1 MDILFCKIRRGNRKS
16 PDNGQGKERLD
27 EMNLTGKRVYHRKFG
42 DGIITE
48 QKETTIAVAFW
59 NETKMFSYPDCFQTF
74 LEILDTDLK
83 EEIQEEVSHHEHTE
97 TAEKKQRINEL
108 QTSISSNRHREKDK
122 SVQIKPFASVAD
134 FCQAYRMALSAEISF
149 IRMTGGK
156 HILLQEGKRIGR
168 DNGQFVYL
176 FESEDELNY
185 PEGTP
190 VTIWKGQSQI
200 SGKILN
206 CEAFSVYVISE
217 LDLGAE
223 VEMLNISAEA
233 CYLLQ
238 SVSERLMDLS
248 LEPSE
253 IAQNLICNGWKEI
266 DYRNSDIAK
275 GQETAVRMSLE
286 QPITFVWG
294 PPGTGK
300 TQTLAKIAWAHIDK
314 GERVLMLSY
323 SNVSVDGA
331 ILRVASLKNEVF
343 LGQLV
348 RYGFPK
354 DKRISEHPY
363 LSSYNL
369 AINNYPDLLKRRT
382 QLQAEKKRLEK
393 NDPKLIQVEKEL
405 NEIRRELRTAESQ
418 CVRNAK
424 FVATTV
430 SKAIV
435 DKEIRNGSFD
445 VVIFDE
451 ASMATIPQIAYAAK
465 LARKNFVCMGDFRQ
479 LPPIVQ
485 SSKESPLNADIFQY
499 CGITQAVDQ
508 GSNHKWLCLLD
519 TQYRMHPEIADFAGR
534 SIYNGLLK
542 SANGMTEKREKTVMA
557 EPFAGRAMEFVDL
570 SGTMSTCIKSSDDS
584 HANVLSAFVT
594 FSLALKAAQT
604 QEVGII
610 TPYHA
615 QSRLLHAMVRDVN
628 ELEALPHTIKCAT
641 VHQFQGSEEDVIVY
655 DAVDCYRLPFPGA
668 LIAST
673 AGRYADRLFNVAMT
687 RSKGK
692 FICVANGSFMRNK
705 GMSEN
710 LMFMQMLKS
719 YRATAP
725 MIPEIIRP
733 DDDLEKYYFD
743 FVEKENQVDEFI
755 KDLATARREI
765 RIDIPDSPA
774 NSDINTTR
782 IAQALAEAQSRG
794 VKVFV
799 RSESKKNL
807 HPTLKYFAV
816 ENHYLTD
823 PVSLIDKTVTW
834 FGMPESAA
842 CFKIEGRTSA
852 INNRPC
858 IRFWG
863 THTAKILYGL
873 LEMSQVMDQ
882 AKTVEKDAQGT
893 LITDK
898 LSDYVLA
905 HKKCPVCGK
914 PMQLKKSR
922 NQKYFLS
929 CSGYP
934 SCKHTEFVET
944 EFVEEYF
951 YHKGNK
957 NGMLCPRC
965 GCSLEARI
973 SRYGIYVQCC
983 GGKRHKYGLD
993 EI

>member
-1 MDILFCKIRRGNRKS
+1 MFCKIRQGNRKS

-27 EMNLTGKRVYHRKFG
+27 EMDLTGKRVHHRSFG
-42 DGIITE
+42 DGVITE
-48 QKETTIAVAFW
+48 QKKTTIVVTFRDGA
-59 NETKMFSYPDCFQTF
+59 KMFSYPGCFQTY
-74 LEILDTDLK
+74 LKILDTDLK
-83 EEIQEEVSHHEHTE
+83 EDVQEVVSQHEHAE
-97 TAEKKQRINEL
+97 TAERKQRINEL
-108 QTSISSNRHREKDK
+108 QTSISSNRRQEKDK

-176 FESEDELNY
+176 LESEDELNY

-206 CEAFSVYVISE
+206 CEAFSVYLISE

-253 IAQNLICNGWKEI
+253 IAQDLICNGLKEI

-331 ILRVASLKNEVF
+331 ILRVTSLKNDVF
-343 LGQLV
+343 PGQLV

-405 NEIRRELRTAESQ
+405 NEIRRELRAAESQ

-435 DKEIRNGSFD
+435 DKEIRNGAFD

-519 TQYRMHPEIADFAGR
+519 TQYRMHPEIADFAGK

-628 ELEALPHTIKCAT
+628 ELEALPHAIKCAT

-733 DDDLEKYYFD
+733 NDDLEKYYFD

-755 KDLATARREI
+755 KDLATARREV

-799 RSESKKNL
+799 RAESKKNL

-823 PVSLIDKTVTW
+823 PIALIDKTVTW

-882 AKTVEKDAQGT
+882 AKTVEKDAQGN

-965 GCSLEARI
+965 GCSLEAKI

>member
-1 MDILFCKIRRGNRKS
+1 MFCKIRQGNRKS

-27 EMNLTGKRVYHRKFG
+27 EMDLTGKRVHHRSFG
-42 DGIITE
+42 DGVITE
-48 QKETTIAVAFW
+48 QKKTTIVVTFRDGA
-59 NETKMFSYPDCFQTF
+59 KMFSYPGCFQTY
-74 LEILDTDLK
+74 LKILDTDLK
-83 EEIQEEVSHHEHTE
+83 EDVQEVVSQHEHAE
-97 TAEKKQRINEL
+97 TAERKQRINEL
-108 QTSISSNRHREKDK
+108 QTSISSNRRQEKDK

-168 DNGQFVYL
+168 DNGRFVYL
-176 FESEDELNY
+176 LESEDELNY

-206 CEAFSVYVISE
+206 CEAFSVYLISE

-223 VEMLNISAEA
+223 VEMLDISAEA

-253 IAQNLICNGWKEI
+253 IAQDLICNGLKEI

-331 ILRVASLKNEVF
+331 ILRVTSLKNDVF
-343 LGQLV
+343 PGQLV

-435 DKEIRNGSFD
+435 DKEIRNGAFD

-628 ELEALPHTIKCAT
+628 ELEALPHAIKCAT

-719 YRATAP
+719 YRTTAP
-725 MIPEIIRP
+725 MIPEIICP
-733 DDDLEKYYFD
+733 NDDLEKYYFD

-755 KDLATARREI
+755 KDLATARREV

-799 RSESKKNL
+799 RAESKKNL

-823 PVSLIDKTVTW
+823 PIALIDKTVTW

-873 LEMSQVMDQ
+873 LEMSHVMDQ
-882 AKTVEKDAQGT
+882 AKTVEKDAQGN

-965 GCSLEARI
+965 GCSLEAKI

>member
-1 MDILFCKIRRGNRKS
+1 
-16 PDNGQGKERLD
+16 
-27 EMNLTGKRVYHRKFG
+27 
-42 DGIITE
+42 
-48 QKETTIAVAFW
+48 
-59 NETKMFSYPDCFQTF
+59 MFSYPGCFQTY
-74 LEILDTDLK
+74 LKILDTDLK
-83 EEIQEEVSHHEHTE
+83 EDVQEVVSQHEHAE
-97 TAEKKQRINEL
+97 TAERKQRINEL
-108 QTSISSNRHREKDK
+108 QTSISSNRRQEKDK

-176 FESEDELNY
+176 LESEDELNY

-206 CEAFSVYVISE
+206 CEAFSVYLISE

-253 IAQNLICNGWKEI
+253 IAQDLICNGLKEI

-300 TQTLAKIAWAHIDK
+300 TQTIAKIAWAHIDK

-331 ILRVASLKNEVF
+331 ILRVTSLKNDVF
-343 LGQLV
+343 PGQLV

-405 NEIRRELRTAESQ
+405 NEIRRELRAAESQ

-435 DKEIRNGSFD
+435 DKEIRNGAFD

-508 GSNHKWLCLLD
+508 SSNHKWLCLLD

-628 ELEALPHTIKCAT
+628 ELEALPHAIKCAT

-733 DDDLEKYYFD
+733 NDDLEKYYFD

-755 KDLATARREI
+755 KDLATARREV

-799 RSESKKNL
+799 RAESKKNL

-823 PVSLIDKTVTW
+823 PIALIDKTVTW

-842 CFKIEGRTSA
+842 CFKIEGRISA

-882 AKTVEKDAQGT
+882 AKTVEKDAQGN

-965 GCSLEARI
+965 GCSLEAKI

>member
-1 MDILFCKIRRGNRKS
+1 MD
-16 PDNGQGKERLD
+16 
-27 EMNLTGKRVYHRKFG
+27 LTGKRVHHRSFG
-42 DGIITE
+42 DGVITE
-48 QKETTIAVAFW
+48 QKKTTIVVTFRDGA
-59 NETKMFSYPDCFQTF
+59 KMFSYPGCFQTY
-74 LEILDTDLK
+74 LKILDTDLK
-83 EEIQEEVSHHEHTE
+83 EDVQEVVSQHEHAE
-97 TAEKKQRINEL
+97 TAERKQRINEL
-108 QTSISSNRHREKDK
+108 QTSISSNRRQEKDK

-176 FESEDELNY
+176 LESEDELNY
-185 PEGTP
+185 PEETP

-206 CEAFSVYVISE
+206 CEAFSVYLISE

-253 IAQNLICNGWKEI
+253 IAQDLICNGLKEI

-331 ILRVASLKNEVF
+331 ILRVTSLKNDVF
-343 LGQLV
+343 PGQLV

-405 NEIRRELRTAESQ
+405 NEIRRELRAAESQ

-435 DKEIRNGSFD
+435 DKEIRNGAFD

-570 SGTMSTCIKSSDDS
+570 SGTMSTCIKSSDDY

-628 ELEALPHTIKCAT
+628 ELEALPHAIKCAT

-733 DDDLEKYYFD
+733 NDDLEKYYFD

-755 KDLATARREI
+755 KDLATARREV

-799 RSESKKNL
+799 RAESKKNL

-823 PVSLIDKTVTW
+823 PIALIDKTVTW

-882 AKTVEKDAQGT
+882 AKTVEKDAQGN

-965 GCSLEARI
+965 GCSLEAKI

>member
-1 MDILFCKIRRGNRKS
+1 MD
-16 PDNGQGKERLD
+16 
-27 EMNLTGKRVYHRKFG
+27 LTGKRVHHRSFG
-42 DGIITE
+42 DGVITE
-48 QKETTIAVAFW
+48 QKKTTIVVTFRDGA
-59 NETKMFSYPDCFQTF
+59 KMFSYPGCFQTY
-74 LEILDTDLK
+74 LKILDTDLK
-83 EEIQEEVSHHEHTE
+83 EDVQEVVSQHEHAE
-97 TAEKKQRINEL
+97 TAERKQRINEL
-108 QTSISSNRHREKDK
+108 QTSISSNRRQEKDK

-176 FESEDELNY
+176 LESEDELNY

-206 CEAFSVYVISE
+206 CEAFSVYLISE

-253 IAQNLICNGWKEI
+253 IAQDLICNGLKEI

-331 ILRVASLKNEVF
+331 ILRVTSLKNDVF
-343 LGQLV
+343 PGQLV

-405 NEIRRELRTAESQ
+405 NEIRRELRAAESQ

-435 DKEIRNGSFD
+435 DKEIRNGAFD

-628 ELEALPHTIKCAT
+628 ELEALPHAIKCAT

-755 KDLATARREI
+755 KDLATARREV

-799 RSESKKNL
+799 RAESKKNL
-807 HPTLKYFAV
+807 HPTLKCFAV

-823 PVSLIDKTVTW
+823 PVTLIDKTVTW

-882 AKTVEKDAQGT
+882 AKTVEKDAQGN

>member
-1 MDILFCKIRRGNRKS
+1 LFCKIRQGNRKS

-27 EMNLTGKRVYHRKFG
+27 EMDLTGKRVHHRSFG
-42 DGIITE
+42 DGVITE
-48 QKETTIAVAFW
+48 QKKTTIVVTFRDGA
-59 NETKMFSYPDCFQTF
+59 KMFSYPGCFQTY
-74 LEILDTDLK
+74 LKILDTDLK
-83 EEIQEEVSHHEHTE
+83 EDVQEVVSQHEHAE
-97 TAEKKQRINEL
+97 TAERKQRINEL
-108 QTSISSNRHREKDK
+108 QTSISSNRRQEKDK

-176 FESEDELNY
+176 LESEDELNY

-206 CEAFSVYVISE
+206 CEAFSVYLISE

-253 IAQNLICNGWKEI
+253 IAQDLICNGLKEI

-331 ILRVASLKNEVF
+331 ILRVTSLKNDVF
-343 LGQLV
+343 PGQLV

-405 NEIRRELRTAESQ
+405 NEIRRELRAAESQ

-435 DKEIRNGSFD
+435 DKEIRNGAFD

-479 LPPIVQ
+479 LPTIVQ

-628 ELEALPHTIKCAT
+628 ELEALPHAIKCAT

-733 DDDLEKYYFD
+733 NDDLEKYYFD

-755 KDLATARREI
+755 KDLATARREV

-799 RSESKKNL
+799 RAESKKNL

-823 PVSLIDKTVTW
+823 PIALIDKTVTW

-882 AKTVEKDAQGT
+882 AKTVEKDAQGN

-965 GCSLEARI
+965 GCSLEAKI

>member
-1 MDILFCKIRRGNRKS
+1 MFCKIRQGNRKS

-27 EMNLTGKRVYHRKFG
+27 EMDLTGKRVHHRSFG
-42 DGIITE
+42 DGVITE
-48 QKETTIAVAFW
+48 QKKTTIVVTFRDGA
-59 NETKMFSYPDCFQTF
+59 KMFSYPGCFQTY
-74 LEILDTDLK
+74 LKILDTDLK
-83 EEIQEEVSHHEHTE
+83 EDVQEVVSQHEHAE
-97 TAEKKQRINEL
+97 TAERKQRINEL
-108 QTSISSNRHREKDK
+108 QTSISSNRRQEKDK

-176 FESEDELNY
+176 LESEDELNY

-206 CEAFSVYVISE
+206 CEAFSVYLISE

-253 IAQNLICNGWKEI
+253 IAQDLICNGLKEI

-331 ILRVASLKNEVF
+331 ILRVTSLKNDVF
-343 LGQLV
+343 PGQLV

-405 NEIRRELRTAESQ
+405 NEIRRELRAAESQ
-418 CVRNAK
+418 YVRNAK

-435 DKEIRNGSFD
+435 DKEIRNGAFD

-628 ELEALPHTIKCAT
+628 ELEALPHAIKCAT

-733 DDDLEKYYFD
+733 NDDLEKYYFD

-755 KDLATARREI
+755 KDLATARREV

-799 RSESKKNL
+799 RAESKKNL

-823 PVSLIDKTVTW
+823 PIALIDKTVTW

-882 AKTVEKDAQGT
+882 AKTVEKDAQGN

-965 GCSLEARI
+965 GCSLEAKI

>member
-1 MDILFCKIRRGNRKS
+1 MD
-16 PDNGQGKERLD
+16 
-27 EMNLTGKRVYHRKFG
+27 LTGKRVHHRSFG
-42 DGIITE
+42 DGVITE
-48 QKETTIAVAFW
+48 QKKTTIVVTFRDGA
-59 NETKMFSYPDCFQTF
+59 KMFSYPDCFQTY
-74 LEILDTDLK
+74 LKILDTDLK
-83 EEIQEEVSHHEHTE
+83 EDVQEVVSQHEHAE
-97 TAEKKQRINEL
+97 TAERKQRISEL
-108 QTSISSNRHREKDK
+108 QTSISSNRRQEKDK

-176 FESEDELNY
+176 LESEDELNY

-206 CEAFSVYVISE
+206 CEAFSVYLISE

-253 IAQNLICNGWKEI
+253 IAQDLICNGLKEI

-331 ILRVASLKNEVF
+331 ILRVTSLKNDVF
-343 LGQLV
+343 PGQLV

-405 NEIRRELRTAESQ
+405 NEIRRELRAAESQ

-435 DKEIRNGSFD
+435 DKEIRNGAFD

-542 SANGMTEKREKTVMA
+542 SADGMTEKREKTVMA

-641 VHQFQGSEEDVIVY
+641 VHQFQGSEEDVIIY

-733 DDDLEKYYFD
+733 DDDLEKYYLD

-799 RSESKKNL
+799 RAESKKNL

-823 PVSLIDKTVTW
+823 PVALIDKTVTW

-882 AKTVEKDAQGT
+882 AKTVEKDAQGN

-965 GCSLEARI
+965 GCSLEAKI

>member
-1 MDILFCKIRRGNRKS
+1 MD
-16 PDNGQGKERLD
+16 
-27 EMNLTGKRVYHRKFG
+27 LTGKRVHHRSFG
-42 DGIITE
+42 DGVITE
-48 QKETTIAVAFW
+48 QKKTTIVVTFRDGA
-59 NETKMFSYPDCFQTF
+59 KMFSYPGCFQTY
-74 LEILDTDLK
+74 LKILDTDLK
-83 EEIQEEVSHHEHTE
+83 EDVQEVVSQHEHAE
-97 TAEKKQRINEL
+97 TAERKQRINEL
-108 QTSISSNRHREKDK
+108 QTSISSNRRQEKDK

-176 FESEDELNY
+176 LESEDELNY

-206 CEAFSVYVISE
+206 CEAFSVYLISE

-253 IAQNLICNGWKEI
+253 IAQDLICNGLKEI

-331 ILRVASLKNEVF
+331 ILRVTSLKNDVF
-343 LGQLV
+343 PGQLV

-405 NEIRRELRTAESQ
+405 NEIRRELRAAESQ

-435 DKEIRNGSFD
+435 DKEIRNGAFD

-542 SANGMTEKREKTVMA
+542 SADGMTEKREKTVMA
-557 EPFAGRAMEFVDL
+557 EPFAGHAMEFVDL

-733 DDDLEKYYFD
+733 DDDLEKYYLD

-799 RSESKKNL
+799 RAESKKNL

-823 PVSLIDKTVTW
+823 PVALIDKTVTW

-882 AKTVEKDAQGT
+882 AKTVEKDAQGN

-965 GCSLEARI
+965 GCSLEAKI

>member
-1 MDILFCKIRRGNRKS
+1 MFCKIRQGNRKS

-27 EMNLTGKRVYHRKFG
+27 EMDLTGKRVHHRSFG
-42 DGIITE
+42 DGVITE
-48 QKETTIAVAFW
+48 QKKTTIVVTFRDGA
-59 NETKMFSYPDCFQTF
+59 KMFSYPGCFQTY
-74 LEILDTDLK
+74 LKILDTDLK
-83 EEIQEEVSHHEHTE
+83 EDVQEVVSQHEHAE
-97 TAEKKQRINEL
+97 TAERKQRINEL
-108 QTSISSNRHREKDK
+108 QTSISSNRRQEKDK

-176 FESEDELNY
+176 LESEDELNY

-206 CEAFSVYVISE
+206 CEAFSVYLISE

-253 IAQNLICNGWKEI
+253 IAQDLICNGLKEI

-331 ILRVASLKNEVF
+331 ILRVTSLKNDVF
-343 LGQLV
+343 PGQLV

-405 NEIRRELRTAESQ
+405 NEIRRELRAAESQ

-435 DKEIRNGSFD
+435 DKEIRNGAFD

-628 ELEALPHTIKCAT
+628 ELEALPHAIKCAT

-733 DDDLEKYYFD
+733 NDDLEKYYFD

-755 KDLATARREI
+755 KDLATARREV

-799 RSESKKNL
+799 RAESKKNL

-823 PVSLIDKTVTW
+823 PIALIDKTVTW

-842 CFKIEGRTSA
+842 CFKIEGRISA

-882 AKTVEKDAQGT
+882 AKTVGKDAQGN

-965 GCSLEARI
+965 GCSLEAKI

>member
-1 MDILFCKIRRGNRKS
+1 MD
-16 PDNGQGKERLD
+16 
-27 EMNLTGKRVYHRKFG
+27 LTGKRVHHRSFG
-42 DGIITE
+42 DGVITE
-48 QKETTIAVAFW
+48 QKKTTIVVTFRDGA
-59 NETKMFSYPDCFQTF
+59 KMFSYPGCFQTY
-74 LEILDTDLK
+74 LKILDTDLK
-83 EEIQEEVSHHEHTE
+83 EDVQEVVSQHEHAE
-97 TAEKKQRINEL
+97 TAERKQRINEL
-108 QTSISSNRHREKDK
+108 QTSISSNRRQEKDK

-176 FESEDELNY
+176 LESEDELNY

-206 CEAFSVYVISE
+206 CEAFSVYLISE

-253 IAQNLICNGWKEI
+253 IAQDLICNGLKEI

-275 GQETAVRMSLE
+275 GQEIAVRMSLE

-300 TQTLAKIAWAHIDK
+300 TQTLAEIAWAHIDK

-331 ILRVASLKNEVF
+331 ILRVTSLKNDVF
-343 LGQLV
+343 PGQLV

-405 NEIRRELRTAESQ
+405 NEIRRELRAAESQ

-628 ELEALPHTIKCAT
+628 ELEALPHAIKCAT

-733 DDDLEKYYFD
+733 NDDLEKYYFD

-755 KDLATARREI
+755 KDLATARREV

-799 RSESKKNL
+799 RAESKKNL

-823 PVSLIDKTVTW
+823 PIALIDKTVTW

-882 AKTVEKDAQGT
+882 AKTVEKDAQGN

-965 GCSLEARI
+965 GCSLEAKI

>member
-1 MDILFCKIRRGNRKS
+1 MD
-16 PDNGQGKERLD
+16 
-27 EMNLTGKRVYHRKFG
+27 LTGKRVHHRSFG
-42 DGIITE
+42 DGVITE
-48 QKETTIAVAFW
+48 QKKTTIVVTFRDGA
-59 NETKMFSYPDCFQTF
+59 KMFSYPGCFQTY
-74 LEILDTDLK
+74 LKILDTDLK
-83 EEIQEEVSHHEHTE
+83 EDVQEVVSQHEHAE
-97 TAEKKQRINEL
+97 TAERKQRINEL
-108 QTSISSNRHREKDK
+108 QTSISSNRRQEKDK

-168 DNGQFVYL
+168 DNGRFVYL
-176 FESEDELNY
+176 LESEDELNY

-206 CEAFSVYVISE
+206 GEAFSVYLISE

-223 VEMLNISAEA
+223 VEMLDISAEA

-253 IAQNLICNGWKEI
+253 IAQDLICNGLKEI

-331 ILRVASLKNEVF
+331 ILRVTSLKNDVF
-343 LGQLV
+343 PGQLV

-435 DKEIRNGSFD
+435 DKEIRNGAFD

-465 LARKNFVCMGDFRQ
+465 LARKNFACMGDFRQ

-628 ELEALPHTIKCAT
+628 ELEALPHAIKCAT

-719 YRATAP
+719 YRTTAP
-725 MIPEIIRP
+725 MIPEIICP
-733 DDDLEKYYFD
+733 NDDLEKYYFD

-755 KDLATARREI
+755 KDLATARREV

-799 RSESKKNL
+799 RAESKKNL

-823 PVSLIDKTVTW
+823 PIALIDKTVTW

-873 LEMSQVMDQ
+873 LEMSHVMDQ
-882 AKTVEKDAQGT
+882 AKTVEKDAQGN

-965 GCSLEARI
+965 GCSLEAKI

>member
-1 MDILFCKIRRGNRKS
+1 MFCKIRQGNRKS

-27 EMNLTGKRVYHRKFG
+27 EMDLTGKRVHHRSFG
-42 DGIITE
+42 DGVITE
-48 QKETTIAVAFW
+48 QKKTTIVVTFRDGA
-59 NETKMFSYPDCFQTF
+59 KMFSYPGCFQTY
-74 LEILDTDLK
+74 LKILDTDLK
-83 EEIQEEVSHHEHTE
+83 EDVQEVVSQHEHAE
-97 TAEKKQRINEL
+97 TAERKQRINEL
-108 QTSISSNRHREKDK
+108 QTSISSNRRQEKDK

-176 FESEDELNY
+176 LESEDELNY

-206 CEAFSVYVISE
+206 CEAFSVYLISE

-253 IAQNLICNGWKEI
+253 IAQDLICNGLKEI

-331 ILRVASLKNEVF
+331 ILRVTSLKNDVF
-343 LGQLV
+343 PGQLV

-405 NEIRRELRTAESQ
+405 NKIRRELRAAESQ

-435 DKEIRNGSFD
+435 DKEIRNGAFD

-628 ELEALPHTIKCAT
+628 ELEALPHAIKCAT

-733 DDDLEKYYFD
+733 NDDLEKYYFD

-755 KDLATARREI
+755 KDLATARREV

-799 RSESKKNL
+799 RAESKKNL

-823 PVSLIDKTVTW
+823 PIALIDKTVTW

-882 AKTVEKDAQGT
+882 AKTVEKDAQGN

-965 GCSLEARI
+965 GCSLEAKI

>member
-1 MDILFCKIRRGNRKS
+1 
-16 PDNGQGKERLD
+16 
-27 EMNLTGKRVYHRKFG
+27 
-42 DGIITE
+42 
-48 QKETTIAVAFW
+48 
-59 NETKMFSYPDCFQTF
+59 MFSYPGCFQTY
-74 LEILDTDLK
+74 LKILDTDLK
-83 EEIQEEVSHHEHTE
+83 EDVQEVVSQHEHAE
-97 TAEKKQRINEL
+97 TAERKQRINEL
-108 QTSISSNRHREKDK
+108 QTSISSNRRQEKDK

-168 DNGQFVYL
+168 DNGQSVYL
-176 FESEDELNY
+176 LESEDELNY

-206 CEAFSVYVISE
+206 CEAFSVYLISE

-253 IAQNLICNGWKEI
+253 IAQDLICNGLKEI

-300 TQTLAKIAWAHIDK
+300 AQTLAKIAWAHIDK

-331 ILRVASLKNEVF
+331 ILRVTSLKNDVF
-343 LGQLV
+343 PGQLV

-369 AINNYPDLLKRRT
+369 AINDYPDLPKRRT

-405 NEIRRELRTAESQ
+405 NEIRRELRAAESQ

-435 DKEIRNGSFD
+435 DKEIRNGAFD

-628 ELEALPHTIKCAT
+628 ELEALPHAIKCAT

-733 DDDLEKYYFD
+733 NDDLEKYYFD

-755 KDLATARREI
+755 KDLATARREV
-765 RIDIPDSPA
+765 RIDIPNSPA

-799 RSESKKNL
+799 RAESKKNL

-823 PVSLIDKTVTW
+823 PIALIDKTVTW

-882 AKTVEKDAQGT
+882 AKTVEKDAQGN

-965 GCSLEARI
+965 GCSLEAKI

>member
-1 MDILFCKIRRGNRKS
+1 MFCKIRQGNRKS

-27 EMNLTGKRVYHRKFG
+27 EMDLTGKRVHHRSFG
-42 DGIITE
+42 DGVITE
-48 QKETTIAVAFW
+48 QKKTTIVVTFRDGA
-59 NETKMFSYPDCFQTF
+59 KMFSYPGCFQTY
-74 LEILDTDLK
+74 LKILDTDLK
-83 EEIQEEVSHHEHTE
+83 EDVQEVVSQHEH
-97 TAEKKQRINEL
+97 AEAAERKQRINEL
-108 QTSISSNRHREKDK
+108 QTSISSNRRQEKDK

-176 FESEDELNY
+176 LESEDELNY

-206 CEAFSVYVISE
+206 CEAFSVYLISE

-253 IAQNLICNGWKEI
+253 IAQDLICNGLKEI

-331 ILRVASLKNEVF
+331 ILRVTSLKNDVF
-343 LGQLV
+343 PGQLV

-405 NEIRRELRTAESQ
+405 NEIRRELRAAESQ

-435 DKEIRNGSFD
+435 DKEIRNGAFD

-628 ELEALPHTIKCAT
+628 ELEALPHAIKCAT

-733 DDDLEKYYFD
+733 NDDLEKYYFD

-755 KDLATARREI
+755 KDLATARREV

-799 RSESKKNL
+799 RAESKKNL

-823 PVSLIDKTVTW
+823 PIALIDKTVTW

-882 AKTVEKDAQGT
+882 AKTVEKDAQGN

-965 GCSLEARI
+965 GCSLEAKI

>member
-1 MDILFCKIRRGNRKS
+1 MD
-16 PDNGQGKERLD
+16 
-27 EMNLTGKRVYHRKFG
+27 LTGKRVHHRSFG
-42 DGIITE
+42 DGVITE
-48 QKETTIAVAFW
+48 QKKTTIVVTFRDGA
-59 NETKMFSYPDCFQTF
+59 KMFSYPGCFQTY
-74 LEILDTDLK
+74 LKILDTDLK
-83 EEIQEEVSHHEHTE
+83 EDVQEVVSQHEHAE
-97 TAEKKQRINEL
+97 TAERKQRINEL
-108 QTSISSNRHREKDK
+108 QTSISSNRRQEKDK

-176 FESEDELNY
+176 LESEDELNY

-206 CEAFSVYVISE
+206 CEAFSVYLISE

-253 IAQNLICNGWKEI
+253 IAQDLICNGLKEI

-331 ILRVASLKNEVF
+331 ILRVTSLKNDVF
-343 LGQLV
+343 PGQLV

-405 NEIRRELRTAESQ
+405 NEIRRELRAAESQ

-435 DKEIRNGSFD
+435 DKEIRNGAFD

-628 ELEALPHTIKCAT
+628 ELEALPHAIKCAT

-755 KDLATARREI
+755 KDLATARREV

-799 RSESKKNL
+799 RAESKKNL

-823 PVSLIDKTVTW
+823 PIALIDKTVTW

-873 LEMSQVMDQ
+873 LEMSHVMDQ
-882 AKTVEKDAQGT
+882 AKTVEKDAQGN

-965 GCSLEARI
+965 GCSLEAKI

>member
-1 MDILFCKIRRGNRKS
+1 MD
-16 PDNGQGKERLD
+16 
-27 EMNLTGKRVYHRKFG
+27 LTGKRVYHRGFG
-42 DGIITE
+42 DGVITE
-48 QKETTIAVAFW
+48 QKKTTIVVTFRDGA
-59 NETKMFSYPDCFQTF
+59 KMFSYPDCFQTF

-83 EEIQEEVSHHEHTE
+83 EDIQEVVSQHEYVE

-108 QTSISSNRHREKDK
+108 QTTISSNRRREKDK
-122 SVQIKPFASVAD
+122 NVQIKPFVSVAD

-176 FESEDELNY
+176 LESEDELNY

-206 CEAFSVYVISE
+206 CEAFSVYLISE

-223 VEMLNISAEA
+223 VEMLDISAEA

-253 IAQNLICNGWKEI
+253 IAQDLICNGLKEI

-331 ILRVASLKNEVF
+331 ILRVTSLKNDVF
-343 LGQLV
+343 PGQLV

-435 DKEIRNGSFD
+435 DKEIRNGAFD

-628 ELEALPHTIKCAT
+628 ELEALPHAIKCAT

-755 KDLATARREI
+755 KDLATARCEV

-799 RSESKKNL
+799 RAESKKNL

-823 PVSLIDKTVTW
+823 PVTLIDKTVTW

-842 CFKIEGRTSA
+842 CFKIKGRTSA

-873 LEMSQVMDQ
+873 LEMSRVMDQ
-882 AKTVEKDAQGT
+882 AKTVEKDAQGN

-965 GCSLEARI
+965 GCSLEAKI

>member
-1 MDILFCKIRRGNRKS
+1 MFCKIRQGNRKS

-27 EMNLTGKRVYHRKFG
+27 EMDLTGKRVHHRSFG
-42 DGIITE
+42 DGVITE
-48 QKETTIAVAFW
+48 QKKTTIVVTFRDGA
-59 NETKMFSYPDCFQTF
+59 KMFSYPGCFQTY
-74 LEILDTDLK
+74 LKILDTDLK
-83 EEIQEEVSHHEHTE
+83 EDVQEVVSQHEHAE
-97 TAEKKQRINEL
+97 TAERKQRINEL
-108 QTSISSNRHREKDK
+108 QTSISSNRRQEKDK

-176 FESEDELNY
+176 LESEDELNY

-206 CEAFSVYVISE
+206 CEAFSVYLISE

-253 IAQNLICNGWKEI
+253 IAQDLICNGLKEI

-331 ILRVASLKNEVF
+331 ILRVTSLKNDVF
-343 LGQLV
+343 PGQLV

-393 NDPKLIQVEKEL
+393 NDPKLIQAEKEL
-405 NEIRRELRTAESQ
+405 NEIRRELRAAESQ

-435 DKEIRNGSFD
+435 DKEIRNGAFD

-628 ELEALPHTIKCAT
+628 ELEALPHAIKCAT

-733 DDDLEKYYFD
+733 NDDLEKYYFD

-755 KDLATARREI
+755 KDLATARREV

-799 RSESKKNL
+799 RAESKKNL

-823 PVSLIDKTVTW
+823 PIALIDKTVTW

-882 AKTVEKDAQGT
+882 AKTVEKDAQGN

-965 GCSLEARI
+965 GCSLEAKI

>member
-1 MDILFCKIRRGNRKS
+1 MD
-16 PDNGQGKERLD
+16 
-27 EMNLTGKRVYHRKFG
+27 LTGKRVHHRSFG
-42 DGIITE
+42 DGVITE
-48 QKETTIAVAFW
+48 QKKTTIVVTFRDGA
-59 NETKMFSYPDCFQTF
+59 KMFSYPGCFQTY
-74 LEILDTDLK
+74 LKILDTDLK
-83 EEIQEEVSHHEHTE
+83 EDVQEVVSQHEHAE
-97 TAEKKQRINEL
+97 TAERKQRINEL
-108 QTSISSNRHREKDK
+108 QTSISSNRRQEKDK

-176 FESEDELNY
+176 LESEDELNY

-206 CEAFSVYVISE
+206 CEAFSVYLISE

-253 IAQNLICNGWKEI
+253 IAQDLICNGLKEI

-331 ILRVASLKNEVF
+331 ILRVTSLKNDVF
-343 LGQLV
+343 PGQLV

-405 NEIRRELRTAESQ
+405 NEIRRELRAAESQ

-435 DKEIRNGSFD
+435 DKEIRNGAFD

-733 DDDLEKYYFD
+733 DDDLEKYYLD

-755 KDLATARREI
+755 KDLATARREV

-799 RSESKKNL
+799 RAESKKNL

-823 PVSLIDKTVTW
+823 PIALIDKTVTW

-882 AKTVEKDAQGT
+882 AKTVEKDAQGN

-965 GCSLEARI
+965 GCSLEAKI

>member
-1 MDILFCKIRRGNRKS
+1 MFCKIRQGNRKS

-27 EMNLTGKRVYHRKFG
+27 EMDLTGKRVHHRSFG
-42 DGIITE
+42 DGVITE
-48 QKETTIAVAFW
+48 QKKTTIVVTFRDGA
-59 NETKMFSYPDCFQTF
+59 KMFSYPGCFQTY
-74 LEILDTDLK
+74 LKILDTDLK
-83 EEIQEEVSHHEHTE
+83 EDVQEVVSQHEHAE
-97 TAEKKQRINEL
+97 TAERKQRINEL
-108 QTSISSNRHREKDK
+108 QTSISSNRRQEKDK

-176 FESEDELNY
+176 LESEDELNY

-206 CEAFSVYVISE
+206 CEAFSVYLISE

-233 CYLLQ
+233 CYLRQ

-253 IAQNLICNGWKEI
+253 IAQDLICNGLKEI

-331 ILRVASLKNEVF
+331 ILRVTSLKNDVF
-343 LGQLV
+343 PGQLV

-405 NEIRRELRTAESQ
+405 NEIRRELRAAESQ

-435 DKEIRNGSFD
+435 DKEIRNGAFD

-485 SSKESPLNADIFQY
+485 SSKESPLNADVFQY

-628 ELEALPHTIKCAT
+628 ELEALPHAIKCAT

-733 DDDLEKYYFD
+733 NDDLEKYYFD

-755 KDLATARREI
+755 KDLATARREV

-799 RSESKKNL
+799 RAESKKNL

-823 PVSLIDKTVTW
+823 PIALIDKTVTW

-882 AKTVEKDAQGT
+882 AKTVEKDAQGN

-965 GCSLEARI
+965 GCSLEAKI

>member
-1 MDILFCKIRRGNRKS
+1 MFCKIRQGNRKS

-27 EMNLTGKRVYHRKFG
+27 EMDLTGKRVHHRSFG
-42 DGIITE
+42 DGVITE
-48 QKETTIAVAFW
+48 QKKTTIVVTFRDGA
-59 NETKMFSYPDCFQTF
+59 KMFSYPGCFQTY
-74 LEILDTDLK
+74 LKILDTDLK
-83 EEIQEEVSHHEHTE
+83 EDVQEVVSQHEHAE
-97 TAEKKQRINEL
+97 TAERKQRINEL
-108 QTSISSNRHREKDK
+108 QTSISSNRRQEKDK

-176 FESEDELNY
+176 LESEDELNY

-206 CEAFSVYVISE
+206 CEAFSVYLISE

-253 IAQNLICNGWKEI
+253 IAQDLICNGLKEI

-331 ILRVASLKNEVF
+331 ILRVTSLKNDVF
-343 LGQLV
+343 PGQLV

-405 NEIRRELRTAESQ
+405 NEIRRELRAAESQ

-435 DKEIRNGSFD
+435 DKEIRNGAFD

-557 EPFAGRAMEFVDL
+557 EPFAGRTMEFVDR

-628 ELEALPHTIKCAT
+628 ELEALPHAIKCAT

-755 KDLATARREI
+755 KDLATARREV

-799 RSESKKNL
+799 RAESKKNL

-823 PVSLIDKTVTW
+823 PVTLIDKTVTW

-842 CFKIEGRTSA
+842 CFKIEGRTSD

-873 LEMSQVMDQ
+873 LEMSHVMDQ
-882 AKTVEKDAQGT
+882 AKTVEKDAQGN

-965 GCSLEARI
+965 GCSLEAKI

>member
-1 MDILFCKIRRGNRKS
+1 MFCKIRQGNRKS

-27 EMNLTGKRVYHRKFG
+27 EMDLTGKRVHHRSFG
-42 DGIITE
+42 DGVITE
-48 QKETTIAVAFW
+48 QKKTTIVVTFRDGA
-59 NETKMFSYPDCFQTF
+59 KMFSYPGCFQTY
-74 LEILDTDLK
+74 LKILDTDLK
-83 EEIQEEVSHHEHTE
+83 EDVQEVVSQHEHAE
-97 TAEKKQRINEL
+97 TAERKQRINEL
-108 QTSISSNRHREKDK
+108 QTSISSNRRQEKDK

-168 DNGQFVYL
+168 DNGRFVYL
-176 FESEDELNY
+176 LESEDELNY

-206 CEAFSVYVISE
+206 GEAFSVYLISE

-223 VEMLNISAEA
+223 VEMLDISAEA

-253 IAQNLICNGWKEI
+253 IAQDLICNGLKEI

-300 TQTLAKIAWAHIDK
+300 TQTLAKIAWAHIGK

-331 ILRVASLKNEVF
+331 ILRVTSLKNDVF
-343 LGQLV
+343 PGQLV

-435 DKEIRNGSFD
+435 DKEIRNGAFD

-628 ELEALPHTIKCAT
+628 ELEALPHAIKCAT

-719 YRATAP
+719 YRTTAP
-725 MIPEIIRP
+725 MIPEIICP
-733 DDDLEKYYFD
+733 NDDLEKYYFD

-755 KDLATARREI
+755 KDLATARREV

-799 RSESKKNL
+799 RAESKKNL

-823 PVSLIDKTVTW
+823 PIALIDKTVTW

-873 LEMSQVMDQ
+873 LEMSHVMDQ
-882 AKTVEKDAQGT
+882 AKTVEKDAQGN

-965 GCSLEARI
+965 GCSLEAKI

>member
-1 MDILFCKIRRGNRKS
+1 MFCKIRQDNRKS

-27 EMNLTGKRVYHRKFG
+27 EMDLTGKRVHHRSFG
-42 DGIITE
+42 DGVITE
-48 QKETTIAVAFW
+48 QKKTTIVVTFRDGA
-59 NETKMFSYPDCFQTF
+59 KMFSYPGCFQTY
-74 LEILDTDLK
+74 LKILDTDLK
-83 EEIQEEVSHHEHTE
+83 EDVQEVVSQHEHAE
-97 TAEKKQRINEL
+97 TAERKQRINEL
-108 QTSISSNRHREKDK
+108 QTSISSNRRQEKDK

-176 FESEDELNY
+176 LESEDELNY

-206 CEAFSVYVISE
+206 CEAFSVYLISE

-223 VEMLNISAEA
+223 VEMLDISAEA

-253 IAQNLICNGWKEI
+253 IAQDLICNGLKEI

-331 ILRVASLKNEVF
+331 ILRVTSLKNDVF
-343 LGQLV
+343 PGQLV

-405 NEIRRELRTAESQ
+405 NEIRRELRAAESQ

-435 DKEIRNGSFD
+435 DKEIRNGAFD

-628 ELEALPHTIKCAT
+628 ELEALPHAIKCAT

-733 DDDLEKYYFD
+733 NDDLEKYYFD

-755 KDLATARREI
+755 KDLATARREV

-799 RSESKKNL
+799 RAESKKNL

-823 PVSLIDKTVTW
+823 PITLIDKTVTW

-882 AKTVEKDAQGT
+882 AKTVEKDAQGN

>member
-1 MDILFCKIRRGNRKS
+1 MFCKIRQGNRKS

-27 EMNLTGKRVYHRKFG
+27 EMDLTGKRVHHRSFG
-42 DGIITE
+42 DGVITE
-48 QKETTIAVAFW
+48 QKKTTIVVTFRDGA
-59 NETKMFSYPDCFQTF
+59 KMFSYPGCFQTY
-74 LEILDTDLK
+74 LKILDTDLK
-83 EEIQEEVSHHEHTE
+83 EDVQEVVSQHEHAE
-97 TAEKKQRINEL
+97 TAERKQRINEL
-108 QTSISSNRHREKDK
+108 QTSISSNRRQEKDK

-176 FESEDELNY
+176 LESEDELNY

-206 CEAFSVYVISE
+206 CEAFSVYLISE

-253 IAQNLICNGWKEI
+253 IAQDLICNGLKEI

-331 ILRVASLKNEVF
+331 ILRVTSLKNDVF
-343 LGQLV
+343 PGQLV

-405 NEIRRELRTAESQ
+405 NEIRRELRAAESQ

-435 DKEIRNGSFD
+435 DKEIRNGAFD

-628 ELEALPHTIKCAT
+628 ELEALPHAIKCAT

-733 DDDLEKYYFD
+733 NDDLEKYYFD

-755 KDLATARREI
+755 KDLATARREV

-799 RSESKKNL
+799 RAESKKNL

-823 PVSLIDKTVTW
+823 PIALIDKTVTW
-834 FGMPESAA
+834 FGMPESAV

-882 AKTVEKDAQGT
+882 AKTVEKDAQGN

-965 GCSLEARI
+965 GCSLEAKI

>member
-1 MDILFCKIRRGNRKS
+1 MFCKIRQGNRKS

-27 EMNLTGKRVYHRKFG
+27 EMDLTGKRVHHRSFG
-42 DGIITE
+42 DGVITE
-48 QKETTIAVAFW
+48 QKKTTIVVTFRDGA
-59 NETKMFSYPDCFQTF
+59 KMFSYPDCFQTY
-74 LEILDTDLK
+74 LKILDTDLK
-83 EEIQEEVSHHEHTE
+83 EDVQEVVSQHEHAE
-97 TAEKKQRINEL
+97 TAERKQRINEL
-108 QTSISSNRHREKDK
+108 QTSISSNRRQEKDK

-176 FESEDELNY
+176 LESEDELNY

-206 CEAFSVYVISE
+206 CEAFSVYLISE

-253 IAQNLICNGWKEI
+253 IAQDLICNGLKEI

-331 ILRVASLKNEVF
+331 ILRVTSLKNDVF
-343 LGQLV
+343 PGQLV

-405 NEIRRELRTAESQ
+405 NEIRRELRAAESQ

-435 DKEIRNGSFD
+435 DKEIRNGAFD

-542 SANGMTEKREKTVMA
+542 SADGMTEKREKTVMA

-628 ELEALPHTIKCAT
+628 ELEALPHAIKCAT

-733 DDDLEKYYFD
+733 DDDLEKYYLD

-799 RSESKKNL
+799 RAESKKNL

-823 PVSLIDKTVTW
+823 PVALIDKTVTW

-882 AKTVEKDAQGT
+882 AKTVEKDAQGN

-965 GCSLEARI
+965 GCSLEAKI

>member
-1 MDILFCKIRRGNRKS
+1 MFCKIRQGNRKS

-27 EMNLTGKRVYHRKFG
+27 EMDLTGKRVHHRSFG
-42 DGIITE
+42 DGVITE
-48 QKETTIAVAFW
+48 QKKTTIVVTFRDGA
-59 NETKMFSYPDCFQTF
+59 KMFSYPGCFQTY
-74 LEILDTDLK
+74 LKILDTDLK
-83 EEIQEEVSHHEHTE
+83 EDVQEVVSQHEHAE
-97 TAEKKQRINEL
+97 TAERKQRINEL
-108 QTSISSNRHREKDK
+108 QTSISSNRRQEKDK

-176 FESEDELNY
+176 LESEDELNY

-206 CEAFSVYVISE
+206 CEAFSVYLISE

-223 VEMLNISAEA
+223 VEMLDISAEA

-253 IAQNLICNGWKEI
+253 IAQDLICNGLKEI
-266 DYRNSDIAK
+266 DYRNLDIAK

-331 ILRVASLKNEVF
+331 ILRVTSLKNDVF
-343 LGQLV
+343 PGQLV

-405 NEIRRELRTAESQ
+405 NEIRRELRAAESQ

-435 DKEIRNGSFD
+435 DKEIRNGAFD

-519 TQYRMHPEIADFAGR
+519 TQYRMHPKIADFAGR

-628 ELEALPHTIKCAT
+628 ELEALPHAIKCAT

-733 DDDLEKYYFD
+733 NDDLEKYYFD

-755 KDLATARREI
+755 KDLATARREV

-799 RSESKKNL
+799 RAESKKNL

-823 PVSLIDKTVTW
+823 PIALIDKTVTW

-873 LEMSQVMDQ
+873 LEMSQMMDQ
-882 AKTVEKDAQGT
+882 AKTVEKDAQGN

-965 GCSLEARI
+965 GCSLEAKI

-983 GGKRHKYGLD
+983 GGKKHKYGLD

>member
-1 MDILFCKIRRGNRKS
+1 MFCKIRQGNRKS

-27 EMNLTGKRVYHRKFG
+27 EMDLTGKRVHHRSFG
-42 DGIITE
+42 DGVITE
-48 QKETTIAVAFW
+48 QKKTTIVVTFRDGA
-59 NETKMFSYPDCFQTF
+59 KMFSYTGCFQTY
-74 LEILDTDLK
+74 LKILDTDLK
-83 EEIQEEVSHHEHTE
+83 EDVQEVVSQHEHAE
-97 TAEKKQRINEL
+97 TAERKQRINEL
-108 QTSISSNRHREKDK
+108 QTSISSNRRQEKDK

-176 FESEDELNY
+176 LESEDELNY

-206 CEAFSVYVISE
+206 CEAFSVYLISE

-253 IAQNLICNGWKEI
+253 IAQDLICNGLKEI

-331 ILRVASLKNEVF
+331 ILRVTSLKNDVF
-343 LGQLV
+343 PGQLV

-405 NEIRRELRTAESQ
+405 NEIRRELRAAESQ

-435 DKEIRNGSFD
+435 DKEIRNGAFD

-628 ELEALPHTIKCAT
+628 ELEALPHAIKCAT

-725 MIPEIIRP
+725 MSPEIIRP
-733 DDDLEKYYFD
+733 NDDLEKYYFD

-755 KDLATARREI
+755 KDWATARREV

-799 RSESKKNL
+799 RAESKKNL

-823 PVSLIDKTVTW
+823 PIALIDKTVTW

-882 AKTVEKDAQGT
+882 AKTVEKDAQGN

-965 GCSLEARI
+965 GCSLEAKI

>member
-1 MDILFCKIRRGNRKS
+1 MFCKIRQGNRKS

-27 EMNLTGKRVYHRKFG
+27 EMDLTGKRVHHRSFG
-42 DGIITE
+42 DGVITE
-48 QKETTIAVAFW
+48 QKKTTIVVTFRDGA
-59 NETKMFSYPDCFQTF
+59 KMFSYPGCFQTY
-74 LEILDTDLK
+74 LKILDTDLK
-83 EEIQEEVSHHEHTE
+83 EDVQEVVSQHEHAE
-97 TAEKKQRINEL
+97 TAERKQRINEL
-108 QTSISSNRHREKDK
+108 QTSISSNRRQEKDK

-176 FESEDELNY
+176 LESEDELNY

-206 CEAFSVYVISE
+206 CEAFSVYLISE

-253 IAQNLICNGWKEI
+253 IAQDLICNGLKEI

-331 ILRVASLKNEVF
+331 ILRVTSLKNDVF
-343 LGQLV
+343 PGQLV

-405 NEIRRELRTAESQ
+405 NEIRRELRAAESQ

-424 FVATTV
+424 FVATTD

-435 DKEIRNGSFD
+435 DKEIRNGAFD

-628 ELEALPHTIKCAT
+628 ELEALPHAIKCAT

-725 MIPEIIRP
+725 MIPEIIRLN
-733 DDDLEKYYFD
+733 DDLEKYYFD

-755 KDLATARREI
+755 KDLATARREV

-799 RSESKKNL
+799 RAESKKNL

-823 PVSLIDKTVTW
+823 PIALIDKTVTW

-882 AKTVEKDAQGT
+882 AKTVEKDAQGN

-965 GCSLEARI
+965 GCSLEAKI

>member
-1 MDILFCKIRRGNRKS
+1 
-16 PDNGQGKERLD
+16 
-27 EMNLTGKRVYHRKFG
+27 
-42 DGIITE
+42 
-48 QKETTIAVAFW
+48 
-59 NETKMFSYPDCFQTF
+59 MFSYPGCFQTY
-74 LEILDTDLK
+74 LKILDTDLK
-83 EEIQEEVSHHEHTE
+83 EDVQEVVSQHEHAE
-97 TAEKKQRINEL
+97 TAERKQRINEL
-108 QTSISSNRHREKDK
+108 QTSISSNRRQEKDK

-176 FESEDELNY
+176 LESEDELNY

-206 CEAFSVYVISE
+206 CEAFSVYLISE

-253 IAQNLICNGWKEI
+253 IAQDLICNGLKEI

-275 GQETAVRMSLE
+275 GQEIAVRMSLE

-300 TQTLAKIAWAHIDK
+300 TQTLAEIAWAHIDK

-331 ILRVASLKNEVF
+331 ILRVTSLKNDVF
-343 LGQLV
+343 PGQLV

-405 NEIRRELRTAESQ
+405 NEIRRELRAAESQ

-628 ELEALPHTIKCAT
+628 ELEALPHAIKCAT

-733 DDDLEKYYFD
+733 NDDLEKYYFD

-755 KDLATARREI
+755 KDLATARREV

-799 RSESKKNL
+799 RAESKKNL
-807 HPTLKYFAV
+807 HPTLKHFAV

-823 PVSLIDKTVTW
+823 PIALIDKTVTW

-882 AKTVEKDAQGT
+882 AKTVEKDAQGN

-965 GCSLEARI
+965 GCSLEAKI

>member
-1 MDILFCKIRRGNRKS
+1 MD
-16 PDNGQGKERLD
+16 
-27 EMNLTGKRVYHRKFG
+27 LTGKRVHHRSFG
-42 DGIITE
+42 DGVITE
-48 QKETTIAVAFW
+48 QKKTTIVVTFRDGA
-59 NETKMFSYPDCFQTF
+59 KMFSYPGCFQTY
-74 LEILDTDLK
+74 LKILDTDLK
-83 EEIQEEVSHHEHTE
+83 EDVQEVVSQHEHAE
-97 TAEKKQRINEL
+97 TAERKQRINEL
-108 QTSISSNRHREKDK
+108 QTSISSNRRQEKDK

-176 FESEDELNY
+176 LESEDELNY

-206 CEAFSVYVISE
+206 CEAFSVYLISE

-253 IAQNLICNGWKEI
+253 IAQDLICNGLKEI

-331 ILRVASLKNEVF
+331 ILRVTSLKNDVF
-343 LGQLV
+343 PGQLV

-405 NEIRRELRTAESQ
+405 NEIRRELRAAESQ

-435 DKEIRNGSFD
+435 DKEIRNGAFD

-628 ELEALPHTIKCAT
+628 ELEALPHAIKCAT

-733 DDDLEKYYFD
+733 NDDLEKYYFD

-755 KDLATARREI
+755 KDLATARREV

-799 RSESKKNL
+799 RAESKKNL

-823 PVSLIDKTVTW
+823 PIALIDKTVTW

-882 AKTVEKDAQGT
+882 AKTVEKDAQGN

>member
-1 MDILFCKIRRGNRKS
+1 MFCKIRQGNRKS

-27 EMNLTGKRVYHRKFG
+27 EMDLTGKRVHHRSFG
-42 DGIITE
+42 DGVITE
-48 QKETTIAVAFW
+48 QKKTTIVVTFRDGA
-59 NETKMFSYPDCFQTF
+59 KMFSYPGCFQTY
-74 LEILDTDLK
+74 LKILDTDLK
-83 EEIQEEVSHHEHTE
+83 EDVQEVVSQHEHAE
-97 TAEKKQRINEL
+97 TAERKQRINEL
-108 QTSISSNRHREKDK
+108 QTSISSNRRQEKDK

-134 FCQAYRMALSAEISF
+134 FCQAYRMALSVEISF

-176 FESEDELNY
+176 LESEDELNY

-206 CEAFSVYVISE
+206 CEAFSVYLISE

-253 IAQNLICNGWKEI
+253 IAQDLICNGLKEI

-331 ILRVASLKNEVF
+331 ILRVTSLKNDVF
-343 LGQLV
+343 PGQLV

-405 NEIRRELRTAESQ
+405 NEIRRELRAAESQ

-435 DKEIRNGSFD
+435 DKEIRNGAFD

-542 SANGMTEKREKTVMA
+542 SANGMTEKREKSVMA

-628 ELEALPHTIKCAT
+628 ELEALPHAIKCAT

-733 DDDLEKYYFD
+733 NDDLEKYYFD

-755 KDLATARREI
+755 KDLATARREV

-799 RSESKKNL
+799 RAESKKNL

-823 PVSLIDKTVTW
+823 PIALIDKTVTW

-882 AKTVEKDAQGT
+882 AKTVEKDAQGN

-965 GCSLEARI
+965 GCSLEAKI

>member
-1 MDILFCKIRRGNRKS
+1 MD
-16 PDNGQGKERLD
+16 
-27 EMNLTGKRVYHRKFG
+27 LTGKRVHHRSFG
-42 DGIITE
+42 DGVITE
-48 QKETTIAVAFW
+48 QKKTTIVVTFRDGA
-59 NETKMFSYPDCFQTF
+59 KMFSYPGCFQTY
-74 LEILDTDLK
+74 LKILDTDLK
-83 EEIQEEVSHHEHTE
+83 EDVQEVVSQHEHAE
-97 TAEKKQRINEL
+97 TAERKQRINEL
-108 QTSISSNRHREKDK
+108 QTSISSNRRQEKDK

-176 FESEDELNY
+176 LESEDELNY

-206 CEAFSVYVISE
+206 CEAFSVYLISE

-253 IAQNLICNGWKEI
+253 IAQDLICNGLKEI

-331 ILRVASLKNEVF
+331 ILRVTSLKNDVF
-343 LGQLV
+343 PGQLV

-405 NEIRRELRTAESQ
+405 NEIRRELRAAESQ

-435 DKEIRNGSFD
+435 DKEIRNGAFD

-628 ELEALPHTIKCAT
+628 ELEALPHAIKCAT

-719 YRATAP
+719 YRTTAP
-725 MIPEIIRP
+725 MIPEIICP
-733 DDDLEKYYFD
+733 NDDLEKYYFD

-755 KDLATARREI
+755 KDLATARREV

-799 RSESKKNL
+799 RAESKKNL

-823 PVSLIDKTVTW
+823 PIALIDKTVTW

-873 LEMSQVMDQ
+873 LEMSHVMDQ
-882 AKTVEKDAQGT
+882 AKTVEKDAQGN

-965 GCSLEARI
+965 GCSLEAKI

>member
-1 MDILFCKIRRGNRKS
+1 MFCKIRQGNRKS

-27 EMNLTGKRVYHRKFG
+27 EMDLTGKRVHHRSFG
-42 DGIITE
+42 DGVITE
-48 QKETTIAVAFW
+48 QKKTTIVVTFRDGA
-59 NETKMFSYPDCFQTF
+59 KMFSYPGCFQTY
-74 LEILDTDLK
+74 LKILDTDLK
-83 EEIQEEVSHHEHTE
+83 EDVQEVVSQHEHAE
-97 TAEKKQRINEL
+97 TAERKQRINEL
-108 QTSISSNRHREKDK
+108 QTSISSNRRQEKDK

-176 FESEDELNY
+176 LESEDELNY

-206 CEAFSVYVISE
+206 CEAFSVYLISE

-253 IAQNLICNGWKEI
+253 IAQDLICNGLKEI

-331 ILRVASLKNEVF
+331 ILRVTSLKNDVF
-343 LGQLV
+343 PGQLV

-405 NEIRRELRTAESQ
+405 NEIRRELRAAESQ

-435 DKEIRNGSFD
+435 DKEIRNGAFD

-628 ELEALPHTIKCAT
+628 ELEALPHAIKCAT

-755 KDLATARREI
+755 KDLATARREV

-799 RSESKKNL
+799 RAESKKNL

-823 PVSLIDKTVTW
+823 PIALIDKTVTW

-882 AKTVEKDAQGT
+882 AKTVEKDAQGN

-965 GCSLEARI
+965 GCSLEAKI

>member
-1 MDILFCKIRRGNRKS
+1 MFCKIRQGNRKS

-27 EMNLTGKRVYHRKFG
+27 EMDLTGKRVHHRSFG
-42 DGIITE
+42 DGVITE
-48 QKETTIAVAFW
+48 QKKTTIVVTFRDGA
-59 NETKMFSYPDCFQTF
+59 KMFSYPGCFQTY
-74 LEILDTDLK
+74 LKILDTDLK
-83 EEIQEEVSHHEHTE
+83 EDVQEVVSQHEHAE
-97 TAEKKQRINEL
+97 TAERKQRINEL
-108 QTSISSNRHREKDK
+108 QTSISSNRRQEKDK

-176 FESEDELNY
+176 LESEDELNY

-206 CEAFSVYVISE
+206 CEAFSVYLISE

-253 IAQNLICNGWKEI
+253 IAQDLICNGLKEI

-331 ILRVASLKNEVF
+331 ILRVTSLKNDVF
-343 LGQLV
+343 PGQLV

-405 NEIRRELRTAESQ
+405 NEIRRELRAAESQ

-435 DKEIRNGSFD
+435 DKEIRNGAFD

-628 ELEALPHTIKCAT
+628 ELEALPHAIKCAT

-755 KDLATARREI
+755 KDLATARREV

-774 NSDINTTR
+774 NSDINITR

-799 RSESKKNL
+799 RAESKKNL

-823 PVSLIDKTVTW
+823 PVTLIDKTVTW

-882 AKTVEKDAQGT
+882 AKTVEKDAQGN

-965 GCSLEARI
+965 GCSLEAKI

>member
-1 MDILFCKIRRGNRKS
+1 MFCKIRQGNRKS

-27 EMNLTGKRVYHRKFG
+27 EMDLTGKRVHHRSFG
-42 DGIITE
+42 DGVITE
-48 QKETTIAVAFW
+48 QKKTTIVVTFRDGA
-59 NETKMFSYPDCFQTF
+59 KMFSYPGCFQTY
-74 LEILDTDLK
+74 LKILDTDLK
-83 EEIQEEVSHHEHTE
+83 EDVQEVVSQHEHAE
-97 TAEKKQRINEL
+97 TAERKQRINEL
-108 QTSISSNRHREKDK
+108 QTSISSNRRQEKDK

-176 FESEDELNY
+176 LESEDELNY

-206 CEAFSVYVISE
+206 CEAFSVYLISE

-253 IAQNLICNGWKEI
+253 IAQDLICNGLKEI

-331 ILRVASLKNEVF
+331 ILRVTSLKNDVF
-343 LGQLV
+343 PGQLV

-405 NEIRRELRTAESQ
+405 NEIRRELRAAESQ

-435 DKEIRNGSFD
+435 DKEIRNGAFD

-628 ELEALPHTIKCAT
+628 ELEALPHAIKCAT

-743 FVEKENQVDEFI
+743 FVEKENRVDEFI
-755 KDLATARREI
+755 KDLATARREV

-799 RSESKKNL
+799 RAESKKNL

-823 PVSLIDKTVTW
+823 PVTLIDKTVTW

-882 AKTVEKDAQGT
+882 AKTVEKDAQGN

-965 GCSLEARI
+965 GCSLEAKI

>member
-1 MDILFCKIRRGNRKS
+1 MFCKIRQGNRKS

-27 EMNLTGKRVYHRKFG
+27 EMDLTGKRVHHRSFG
-42 DGIITE
+42 DGVITE
-48 QKETTIAVAFW
+48 QKKTTIVVTFRDGA
-59 NETKMFSYPDCFQTF
+59 KMFSYPGCFQTY
-74 LEILDTDLK
+74 LKILDTDLK
-83 EEIQEEVSHHEHTE
+83 EDVQEVVSQHEHAE
-97 TAEKKQRINEL
+97 TAERKQRINEL
-108 QTSISSNRHREKDK
+108 QTSISSNRRQEKDK

-176 FESEDELNY
+176 LESEDELNY

-206 CEAFSVYVISE
+206 CEAFSVYLISE

-253 IAQNLICNGWKEI
+253 IAQDLICNGLKEI

-331 ILRVASLKNEVF
+331 ILRVTSLKNDVF
-343 LGQLV
+343 PGQLV

-405 NEIRRELRTAESQ
+405 NEIRRELRAAESQ

-435 DKEIRNGSFD
+435 DKEIRNGAFD

-628 ELEALPHTIKCAT
+628 ELEALPHAIKCAT

-733 DDDLEKYYFD
+733 NDDLEKYYFD

-755 KDLATARREI
+755 KDLATARREV

-799 RSESKKNL
+799 RAESKKNL

-823 PVSLIDKTVTW
+823 PIALIDKTVTW

-882 AKTVEKDAQGT
+882 AKTVEKDAQGN

-965 GCSLEARI
+965 GCSLEAKI
-973 SRYGIYVQCC
+973 SRYGVYVQCC

>member
-1 MDILFCKIRRGNRKS
+1 MD
-16 PDNGQGKERLD
+16 
-27 EMNLTGKRVYHRKFG
+27 LTGKRVHHRSFG
-42 DGIITE
+42 DGVITE
-48 QKETTIAVAFW
+48 QKKTTIVVTFRDGA
-59 NETKMFSYPDCFQTF
+59 KMFSYPGCFQTY
-74 LEILDTDLK
+74 LKILDTDLK
-83 EEIQEEVSHHEHTE
+83 EDVQEVVSQHEHAE
-97 TAEKKQRINEL
+97 TAERKQRINEL
-108 QTSISSNRHREKDK
+108 QTSISSNRRQEKDK

-176 FESEDELNY
+176 LESEDELNY

-206 CEAFSVYVISE
+206 CEAFSVYLISE

-253 IAQNLICNGWKEI
+253 IAQDLICNGLKEI

-331 ILRVASLKNEVF
+331 ILRVTSLKNDVF
-343 LGQLV
+343 PGQLV

-405 NEIRRELRTAESQ
+405 NEIRRELRAAESQ

-435 DKEIRNGSFD
+435 DKEIRNGAFD

-557 EPFAGRAMEFVDL
+557 EPFAGCAMEFVDL

-692 FICVANGSFMRNK
+692 FSCVANGSFMRNK

-733 DDDLEKYYFD
+733 DDDLEKYYLD

-799 RSESKKNL
+799 RAESKKNL

-823 PVSLIDKTVTW
+823 PVALIDKTVTW

-842 CFKIEGRTSA
+842 CFKIEGRISA

-882 AKTVEKDAQGT
+882 AKTVEKDAQGN

-965 GCSLEARI
+965 GCSLEAKI

>member
-1 MDILFCKIRRGNRKS
+1 MD
-16 PDNGQGKERLD
+16 
-27 EMNLTGKRVYHRKFG
+27 LTGKRVHHRSFG
-42 DGIITE
+42 DGVITE
-48 QKETTIAVAFW
+48 QKKTTIVVTFRDGA
-59 NETKMFSYPDCFQTF
+59 KMFSYPGCFQTY
-74 LEILDTDLK
+74 LKILDTDLK
-83 EEIQEEVSHHEHTE
+83 EDVQEVVSQHEHAE
-97 TAEKKQRINEL
+97 TAERKQRINEL
-108 QTSISSNRHREKDK
+108 QTSISSNRRQEKDK

-176 FESEDELNY
+176 LESEDELNY

-206 CEAFSVYVISE
+206 CEAFSVYLISE

-223 VEMLNISAEA
+223 VEMLDISAEA

-253 IAQNLICNGWKEI
+253 IAQDLICNGLKEI

-331 ILRVASLKNEVF
+331 ILRVTSLKNDVF
-343 LGQLV
+343 PGQLV

-435 DKEIRNGSFD
+435 DKEIRNGAFD

-628 ELEALPHTIKCAT
+628 ELEALPHAIKCAT

-719 YRATAP
+719 YRTTAP

-733 DDDLEKYYFD
+733 NDDLEKYYFD

-755 KDLATARREI
+755 KDLATARREV

-799 RSESKKNL
+799 RAESKKNL

-823 PVSLIDKTVTW
+823 PIALIDKTVTW

-873 LEMSQVMDQ
+873 LEMSHVMDQ
-882 AKTVEKDAQGT
+882 AKTVEKDAQGN

-922 NQKYFLS
+922 NQKYFLR

-965 GCSLEARI
+965 GCSLEAKI

>member
-1 MDILFCKIRRGNRKS
+1 MFCKIRQGNRKS

-27 EMNLTGKRVYHRKFG
+27 EMDLTGKRVHHRSFG
-42 DGIITE
+42 DGVITE
-48 QKETTIAVAFW
+48 QKKTTIVVTFRDGA
-59 NETKMFSYPDCFQTF
+59 KMFSYPGCFQTY
-74 LEILDTDLK
+74 LKILDTDLK
-83 EEIQEEVSHHEHTE
+83 EDVQEVVSQHEHAE
-97 TAEKKQRINEL
+97 TAERKQRINEL
-108 QTSISSNRHREKDK
+108 QTSISSNRRQEKDK

-176 FESEDELNY
+176 LESEDELNY

-206 CEAFSVYVISE
+206 CEAFSVYLISE

-253 IAQNLICNGWKEI
+253 IAQDLICNGLKEI

-331 ILRVASLKNEVF
+331 ILRVTSLKNDVF
-343 LGQLV
+343 PGQLV

-405 NEIRRELRTAESQ
+405 NEIRRELRAAESQ

-435 DKEIRNGSFD
+435 DKEIRNGAFD

-628 ELEALPHTIKCAT
+628 ELEALPYAIKCAT

-755 KDLATARREI
+755 KDLATARREV

-799 RSESKKNL
+799 RAESKKNL

-823 PVSLIDKTVTW
+823 PVTLIDKTVTW

-852 INNRPC
+852 INNRLC

-873 LEMSQVMDQ
+873 LEMSHVMDQ
-882 AKTVEKDAQGT
+882 AKTVEKDAQGN

-965 GCSLEARI
+965 GCSLEAKI

>member
-1 MDILFCKIRRGNRKS
+1 MFCKIRQGNRKS

-27 EMNLTGKRVYHRKFG
+27 EMDLTGKRVHHRSFG
-42 DGIITE
+42 DGVITE
-48 QKETTIAVAFW
+48 QKKTTIVVTFRDGA
-59 NETKMFSYPDCFQTF
+59 KMFSYPGCFQTY
-74 LEILDTDLK
+74 LKILDTDLK
-83 EEIQEEVSHHEHTE
+83 EDVQEVVSQHEHAE
-97 TAEKKQRINEL
+97 TAERKQRINEL
-108 QTSISSNRHREKDK
+108 QTSISSNRRQEKDK

-168 DNGQFVYL
+168 DNGQFVCL
-176 FESEDELNY
+176 LESEDELNY

-206 CEAFSVYVISE
+206 CEAFSVYLISE

-223 VEMLNISAEA
+223 VEMLDISAEA

-253 IAQNLICNGWKEI
+253 IAQDLICNGLKEI

-331 ILRVASLKNEVF
+331 ILRVTSLKNDVF
-343 LGQLV
+343 PGQLV

-435 DKEIRNGSFD
+435 DKEIRNGAFD

-628 ELEALPHTIKCAT
+628 ELEALPHAIKCAT

-719 YRATAP
+719 YRTTAP
-725 MIPEIIRP
+725 MIPEIICP
-733 DDDLEKYYFD
+733 NDDLEKYYFD

-755 KDLATARREI
+755 KDLATARREV

-799 RSESKKNL
+799 RAESKKNL

-823 PVSLIDKTVTW
+823 PIALIDKTVTW

-873 LEMSQVMDQ
+873 LEMSHVMDQ
-882 AKTVEKDAQGT
+882 AKTVEKDAQGN

-965 GCSLEARI
+965 GCSLEAKI